1 MKVTGSRYFV
11 TLGVTFKV
19 TAETLVNSGFE
30 GCCYFVTFISIKYK
44 NRRNREYNVTHPL

>member
-1 MKVTGSRYFV
+1 MAMKVTGARYFD

-30 GCCYFVTFISIKYK
+30 GCVTSVTFISYILLKT
-44 NRRNREYNVTHPL
+44 EEIESMT